1 MKTEPEASL
10 LSYRQVSK
18 RFGDFV
24 ALSNVDLEVRHG
36 EKVAL
41 MGRSG
46 SGKTTLLR
54 IAMTLE
60 PITEGTVE
68 IDGLVFDNGIR
79 DRRNRELLREVRSR
93 VGMVF
98 QHFNLFENLT
108 AEENIA
114 LPLRRVKGV
123 HPDEAR
129 EKARELLQR
138 VGLARQAGSFPKQ
151 LSGGQAQ
158 RVAIARALALEPS
171 LLLFDEPTSALDPE
185 LVGEVLEVI
194 RDVALHTNATLLI
207 VTHELAFAAEVADRM
222 VYMDA
227 GTVIEEGPPRR
238 LLEQPKHDR
247 TKQFL
252 SVVFGRQLPAAD

>member
-1 MKTEPEASL
+1 MNDVKNDTL
-10 LSYRQVSK
+10 LRYSQVSK
-18 RFGDFV
+18 QFGEFE
-24 ALSNVDLEVRHG
+24 ALSEVNLEVARG

-60 PITEGTVE
+60 PVSAGKVE
-68 IDGLVFDNGIR
+68 IDGLAFERDIR
-79 DRRNRELLREVRSR
+79 ERRNRELLRQVRAR

-108 AEENIA
+108 AQENIA
-114 LPLRRVKGV
+114 LPLRRVKLLSKA
-123 HPDEAR
+123 EAK
-129 EKARELLQR
+129 EKAQALLER
-138 VGLARQAGSFPKQ
+138 VGLARQSESFPKQ

-158 RVAIARALALEPS
+158 RVAIARALALEPA

-222 VYMDA
+222 VYMD
-227 GTVIEEGPPRR
+227 GGRVIEEGSPRI
-238 LLEQPKHDR
+238 LLEQPKHER
-247 TKQFL
+247 TQQFL
-252 SVVFGRQLPAAD
+252 SAVFGRQLRAAD